1 MKKTEIKEMIRSA
14 IATRDYCELQFRY
27 HAEPLYCFPIAAGD
41 RLFLGTEEKDFI
53 LDGFFIRRFRDVVRA
68 KRIKDD
74 KFVEIVRGEK
84 LLEELKVPPVDL
96 GDWQNVFSSLKDMG
110 HNIIIEKESL
120 DAQESEYAIGKIV
133 QVLHSKVRFRHF
145 DADGVW
151 RDEPYDIPYTDITSV
166 TFSSRYVNIFSKYV

>member
-84 LLEELKVPPVDL
+84 LLEGLKVPPVDL

-120 DAQESEYAIGKIV
+120 DA
-133 QVLHSKVRFRHF
+133 
-145 DADGVW
+145 
-151 RDEPYDIPYTDITSV
+151 
-166 TFSSRYVNIFSKYV
+166 